1 MRKKDKLLT
10 EMQLTKREAQRTKG
24 GWRCSRFGA
33 RHPNLAG
40 GFWAILYAVVFALCA
55 GIPVASRV
63 QLRLD
68 MENLPKDSPA
78 YFMHMMYLRNSALIG
93 IDYDST
99 QSEHF
104 VICMLES
111 DRFPCVGILGDGEYK
126 LPEKIY
132 GGVQNSLHALY
143 SRVYAN
149 TSTDDYL
156 VVVIPDLFTNAT
168 KALDPLQISIL
179 DENGTPYQLF
189 TSAKSG
195 YSVFFAEYDSAPFG
209 IQLYAVLAET
219 GEAIEIGSL
228 TDIYPLT

>member
-1 MRKKDKLLT
+1 MQDTAKPLT
-10 EMQLTKREAQRTKG
+10 ERQLAKREAQRTKG
-24 GWRCSRFGA
+24 GWRCSQFGA

-40 GFWAILYAVVFALCA
+40 GFWAILYAVVFALCV
-55 GIPVASRV
+55 GIAVASRV

-68 MENLPKDSPA
+68 MENLPKDSAA
-78 YFMHMMYLRNSALIG
+78 YFMHVMYLRNSALIG

-111 DRFPCVGILGDGEYK
+111 DRSPCIGILVDGEYR

-132 GGVQNSLHALY
+132 GGNQNALYPLY

-149 TSTDDYL
+149 TFTDDYL
-156 VVVIPDLFTNAT
+156 VVVIPDLFANAT
-168 KALDPLQISIL
+168 KALDPLKISIL
-179 DENGTPYQLF
+179 DGNRTPYQLF
-189 TSAKSG
+189 TSGKSG
-195 YSVFFAEYDSAPFG
+195 YSVFYAEYDNAPFG
-209 IQLYAVLAET
+209 IQLYAVLAEN

-228 TDIYPLT
+228 TDIYPMT